1 MACPGIEAIEVESV
15 VKWGASWCIDSNM
28 RTHQEARTSP
38 PSGLLLMLQSLFEKV
53 DASILEHAR
62 ATYDLST
69 MIGACEVGVN

>member
-1 MACPGIEAIEVESV
+1 VACPGIEAIEVESV
-15 VKWGASWCIDSNM
+15 VKWGASWCIDS
-28 RTHQEARTSP
+28 